1 MMGARVIEWPG
12 PLRPGHSLE
21 RRELQFH
28 EIANVFPL
36 LEGEEFRELCEDIE
50 KNGQQQPILTYESK
64 ILDGRNRY
72 RACREIGEEPWVER
86 WVGDNPV
93 EAVMSLNL
101 HRRHLTS
108 GQKAM
113 IGVEAEKMLARE
125 AKKRQAHGGTAP
137 GKTLPQKIA
146 EGEKSAKREEG
157 EARSQ
162 AAKLVGTN
170 RQYISDAKKLQSEDP
185 ESAEA
190 VRRGEISLPKAMEPY
205 RKSKPEPPE
214 QEKPGSAGGEPSVG
228 EILGDEA
235 EKAVWNLDWDVPPEG
250 KEYRN
255 VVKWVDR
262 VMKLDPEKIASYCKD
277 DYEAGRDLEHVH
289 DMLGWFTRYEEALQ
303 KRRKE
308 LRPVHLRVA
317 SQGD

>member
-1 MMGARVIEWPG
+1 MIATETIGPG
-12 PLRPGHSLE
+12 LHRSGLFFE
-21 RRELQFH
+21 GRFMEFH

-36 LEGEEFRELCEDIE
+36 MEGDEFKELVRDIA
-50 KNGQQQPILTYESK
+50 KNGQQQAILTHEGK

-72 RACREIGEEPWVER
+72 RACREVGEEPWVER
-86 WVGDNPV
+86 WSGDNPV

-108 GQKAM
+108 GQKSM
-113 IGVEAEKMLARE
+113 IAVEVEKMLATE
-125 AKKRQAHGGTAP
+125 AKKRQ
-137 GKTLPQKIA
+137 GKRTDLKQPNIPQRIA
-146 EGEKSAKREEG
+146 GSSSET

-170 RQYISDAKKLQSEDP
+170 RQYVSDAKKLQAEDP
-185 ESAEA
+185 EAAEA
-190 VRRGEISLPKAMEPY
+190 VRRGETSLPKAMEPH
-205 RKSKPEPPE
+205 RKPR
-214 QEKPGSAGGEPSVG
+214 EKASSSEPSVG

-235 EKAVWNLDWDVPPEG
+235 ENAVWNTPWDVPPEG

-262 VMKLDPEKIASYCKD
+262 VMKLDSEKIASYCKD

-289 DMLGWFTRYEEALQ
+289 DMIGWFTRYEEALQ

-308 LRPVHLRVA
+308 LKPGNLRAVN
-317 SQGD
+317 